1 MMMIKKLL
9 ITSSFLF
16 FGLFSFAQDGVDV
29 KGSTMTVKDVAPVW
43 PGCTGSIASKK
54 KCFTQQ
60 LSQHISQNFQFP
72 EGYEPGS
79 VKEKV
84 VVSFIINKDGKPEIQ
99 DVTGGTTA
107 LQEEAKR
114 NILLIPEMTPGQAG
128 GKPKAIKYKV
138 PFTF

>member
-1 MMMIKKLL
+1 MMKNIAVLL
-9 ITSSFLF
+9 MFSLF
-16 FGLFSFAQDGVDV
+16 TLPSFAQEGVAV
-29 KGSTMTVKDVAPVW
+29 KGSTMTVRDVAPVW

-54 KCFTQQ
+54 KCFTQK

-72 EGYEPGS
+72 EGYEPGT

-84 VVSFIINKDGKPEIQ
+84 VVSFVINEEGKPEILE
-99 DVTGGTTA
+99 TKGGTEE
-107 LQEEAKR
+107 LQQEAKR

-128 GKPKAIKYKV
+128 GKPKAIKYTV